1 MFCSVKTD
9 KGNDAVLHLSQVT

>member
-1 MFCSVKTD
+1 MFCAVNTD